1 MNVALHLHQLGL
13 PTRLISAVGKDAD
26 GEKLLDFLRSFNL
39 PLDWVQVKEA
49 QDTSKVVVD
58 TRDPENIRYDILKP
72 VAWDFLEWSPEQDQ
86 IVAEADAFL
95 FGTLGA
101 RHPESLATLLK
112 LLRHPTLRIFD
123 ANLRPPHYS
132 FEVIETLL
140 GYTDIL
146 KINEEELE
154 IFAEHFGTEAT
165 ISGLCDYLNEQY
177 PISIICITR
186 GSKGAAIYQ
195 KGAIVEHPG
204 FKVALQD
211 SIDAGQI
218 AAITGMVLVDS
229 LVQGRFDAFVNA
241 LRHIILP
248 AVTLGLAAETVGTET
263 AQLLNMLFGN
273 CSLHDA
279 VRLVEVEELDHR
291 PSARREPIVSAI
303 RLETHHDRVR

>member
-1 MNVALHLHQLGL
+1 MSDSVVLFGEMLWDCLPTGAVPGGAPMNVALHLHQLGL

-72 VAWDFLEWSPEQDQ
+72 VAWDFLEWSTEQDQ

-132 FEVIETLL
+132 FDVIETLL

-195 KGAIVEHPG
+195 KGVIVEHPG
-204 FKVALQD
+204 YKVAFQD
-211 SIDAGQI
+211 SIGAG
-218 AAITGMVLVDS
+218 
-229 LVQGRFDAFVNA
+229 DAF
-241 LRHIILP
+241 LSGFIK
-248 AVTLGLAAETVGTET
+248 
-263 AQLLNMLFGN
+263 MY
-273 CSLHDA
+273 
-279 VRLVEVEELDHR
+279 LVEKSPEEIIDFACKLGGYVATQKGGAPRYTELDVL
-291 PSARREPIVSAI
+291 REI
-303 RLETHHDRVR
+303 R

>member
-26 GEKLLDFLRSFNL
+26 GEKLLDFLRSFDL
-39 PLDWVQVKEA
+39 PLDLVQVPE
-49 QDTSKVVVD
+49 QHPTSQVIVD
-58 TRDPENIRYDILKP
+58 TRDPENMRYDIVKP
-72 VAWDFLEWSPEQDQ
+72 VAWDFLAWTPEQDR
-86 IVAEADAFL
+86 IVEEADAFL

-132 FEVIETLL
+132 FDVIETLL

-154 IFAEHFGTEAT
+154 VFAEHFDTEAT
-165 ISGLCDYLNEQY
+165 ITGLCGYLDQHF

-195 KGAIVEHPG
+195 KGTLVEHPG
-204 FKVALQD
+204 YKVAFQD
-211 SIDAGQI
+211 SIGAG
-218 AAITGMVLVDS
+218 
-229 LVQGRFDAFVNA
+229 DAFLSGFIKMYLAEKSPEEIIDFACKLGGYVA
-241 LRHIILP
+241 TQKGGAPRYTEEDVLR
-248 AVTLGLAAETVGTET
+248 E
-263 AQLLNMLFGN
+263 
-273 CSLHDA
+273 
-279 VRLVEVEELDHR
+279 
-291 PSARREPIVSAI
+291 I
-303 RLETHHDRVR
+303 R

>member
-1 MNVALHLHQLGL
+1 MSEPVVLFGEMLWDCLPTGAVPGGAPMNVALHLHQLGL

-26 GEKLLDFLRSFNL
+26 GEKLLDFLRSFDL
-39 PLDWVQVKEA
+39 PLNLVQVHENHA
-49 QDTSKVVVD
+49 TSQVVVD
-58 TRDPENIRYDILKP
+58 TRDPENMRYDILKP

-101 RHPESLATLLK
+101 RHPDSLATLLK

-132 FEVIETLL
+132 FDVIETLL

-146 KINEEELE
+146 KINEEELAE
-154 IFAEHFGTEAT
+154 FAEHFGTEAT
-165 ISGLCDYLNEQY
+165 IPGLCGYLDQQY

-204 FKVALQD
+204 YKVALQD
-211 SIDAGQI
+211 SIGAG
-218 AAITGMVLVDS
+218 
-229 LVQGRFDAFVNA
+229 DAF
-241 LRHIILP
+241 LSGFIKMYLEEKSPEEIIDF
-248 AVTLGLAAETVGTET
+248 ACKLGGYVATQKGGAPRYT
-263 AQLLNMLFGN
+263 
-273 CSLHDA
+273 
-279 VRLVEVEELDHR
+279 ELDVL
-291 PSARREPIVSAI
+291 REIQ
-303 RLETHHDRVR
+303 

>member
-1 MNVALHLHQLGL
+1 MSDSVVLFGEMLWDCLPTGAVPGGAPMNVALHLHQLGL

-49 QDTSKVVVD
+49 QDTSTVVVD

-72 VAWDFLEWSPEQDQ
+72 VAWDFLEWSTEQDQ

-132 FEVIETLL
+132 FDVIETLL

-195 KGAIVEHPG
+195 KGVIVEHPG
-204 FKVALQD
+204 YKVAFQD
-211 SIDAGQI
+211 SIGAG
-218 AAITGMVLVDS
+218 
-229 LVQGRFDAFVNA
+229 DAFLSGFIKMYLA
-241 LRHIILP
+241 EKSPEEIIDF
-248 AVTLGLAAETVGTET
+248 ACKLGGYVATQKGGAPRYT
-263 AQLLNMLFGN
+263 
-273 CSLHDA
+273 
-279 VRLVEVEELDHR
+279 ELDVL
-291 PSARREPIVSAI
+291 REI
-303 RLETHHDRVR
+303 R